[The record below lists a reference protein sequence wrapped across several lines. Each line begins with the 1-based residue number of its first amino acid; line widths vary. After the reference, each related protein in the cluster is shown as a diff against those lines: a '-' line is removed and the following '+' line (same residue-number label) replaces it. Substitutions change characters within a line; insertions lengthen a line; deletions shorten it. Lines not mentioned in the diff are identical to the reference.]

1 MFFFSLLCVANRQYL
16 ASWEWWTGASGRSLH
31 RAFQVDPGRVH
42 QETVLQ
48 EKATSRGV
56 GYRGAHLRGQGAYSN
71 E

>member
-31 RAFQVDPGRVH
+31 RAFLVDHGRVH
-42 QETVLQ
+42 LETVLH
-48 EKATSRGV
+48 RGV